1 MLHDGK
7 DVSDPYYQSP
17 IAMRSLGELKS
28 SSLLHQLLSE
38 PMKLNSLDNE
48 SLHLFVRSFYRRV
61 ADMEEFCNTFPP
73 LFEAYM
79 TTTPAPAPPPISP
92 SPSTVA
98 ISSPAIATVDDYTEK
113 INNESEAIVH
123 MYHMVIAMDG
133 VYEYLLQRHED
144 LRTDMRK
151 WLLHKLSSS
160 MMQLSISTA
169 AVTAI
174 STATARTDD
183 LRAVVYCLQREK
195 LIYGAEVL
203 DITQTYIQAALNQK
217 VLHVDGSAPVM
228 SSLRFFNSN
237 EDHEGHRGQV
247 SIEARLT
254 EPLKSDATIPS
265 NTTTATTATTST
277 TATSSKL
284 NPPKYDFRSMAQFMH
299 NAVSTCRVCLHH
311 ILPTLPVEIDLMA
324 ILQLYLVKY
333 IHMHVSSVFMKHK
346 QSLKAVELFEIC
358 TFYDR
363 LRVLSADVCRNT
375 TVNLMTNV
383 LDLQKELY
391 AQSCRSISA
400 DMTSE
405 MMTIAAATT
414 EDYQIDG
421 SLNEVA
427 MHHLHLQSFI
437 YLFSHSFS
445 HLLMHLFIYY
455 SFIRSLP
462 PPLM

>member
-1 MLHDGK
+1 MYYVASLQVSVNSNSSIIIMLHDGK
-7 DVSDPYYQSP
+7 DVTDPYYQSP

-48 SLHLFVRSFYRRV
+48 LLHLFVRSFYRGV
-61 ADMEEFCNTFPP
+61 ADVEDFCNTFPP

-79 TTTPAPAPPPISP
+79 TTTPSP
-92 SPSTVA
+92 SLPSSPSTVA
-98 ISSPAIATVDDYTEK
+98 LSSPAITTVDDYTEK
-113 INNESEAIVH
+113 SNNESEAIVH

-144 LRTDMRK
+144 LRTDMRR
-151 WLLHKLSSS
+151 WLLQKLSSS
-160 MMQLSISTA
+160 MMQLSTSIA
-169 AVTAI
+169 
-174 STATARTDD
+174 TATAKTDD

-195 LIYGAEVL
+195 LIYGSEVL
-203 DITQTYIQAALNQK
+203 DITQTYIQAALNRK

-228 SSLRFFNSN
+228 SSVRFFNSN
-237 EDHEGHRGQV
+237 EDLEGHRGQV
-247 SIEARLT
+247 ASIEARLT
-254 EPLKSDATIPS
+254 EPKSDATIPS
-265 NTTTATTATTST
+265 IISTTTKTTTTTA
-277 TATSSKL
+277 SSKL
-284 NPPKYDFRSMAQFMH
+284 NPLKYDFRSMVQFMH
-299 NAVSTCRVCLHH
+299 NAVSTCHVCLHY

-333 IHMHVSSVFMKHK
+333 IHIHISSVFMKHK

-363 LRVLSADVCRNT
+363 LRVLSVDVCRNT
-375 TVNLMTNV
+375 AVNLMTNV

-405 MMTIAAATT
+405 MVTIAAAAT

-421 SLNEVA
+421 SLNEVQ
-427 MHHLHLQSFI
+427 MHLQSFI
-437 YLFSHSFS
+437 HSFS
-445 HLLMHLFIYY
+445 HLFIY
-455 SFIRSLP
+455 SINQSLP
-462 PPLM
+462 PLM

>member
-7 DVSDPYYQSP
+7 DVTDPYYQSP

-61 ADMEEFCNTFPP
+61 ADVEEFCNTFPP

-79 TTTPAPAPPPISP
+79 TTTPSPSLPP

-98 ISSPAIATVDDYTEK
+98 ISSSAITTVDDYTEK
-113 INNESEAIVH
+113 SNNESEAIVH

-144 LRTDMRK
+144 LRTDMRR
-151 WLLHKLSSS
+151 WLLQKLSSS
-160 MMQLSISTA
+160 MMQLSTSIA
-169 AVTAI
+169 
-174 STATARTDD
+174 TATAKTDD

-195 LIYGAEVL
+195 LIYGSEVL

-217 VLHVDGSAPVM
+217 VLQVDGSAPVM
-228 SSLRFFNSN
+228 SSVRFFNSN
-237 EDHEGHRGQV
+237 EDLEGHRGQV
-247 SIEARLT
+247 ASIEARLT
-254 EPLKSDATIPS
+254 EPKSDATIPN
-265 NTTTATTATTST
+265 NTTTTTTTTTTA
-277 TATSSKL
+277 SSKL
-284 NPPKYDFRSMAQFMH
+284 NPLKYDFRSMVQFMH
-299 NAVSTCRVCLHH
+299 NAVSTCHVCLHY

-333 IHMHVSSVFMKHK
+333 IHIHISSVFMKHK

-358 TFYDR
+358 TFYDG
-363 LRVLSADVCRNT
+363 LRILSVDVCRNT

-405 MMTIAAATT
+405 MATIAAAAT

-421 SLNEVA
+421 SLNEVQ
-427 MHHLHLQSFI
+427 MHLQSFI
-437 YLFSHSFS
+437 RSFIHSFI
-445 HLLMHLFIYY
+445 H
-455 SFIRSLP
+455 SFNPSLP
-462 PPLM
+462 

>member
-7 DVSDPYYQSP
+7 DATDPYYQSP

-61 ADMEEFCNTFPP
+61 ADVEEFCNTFPP

-79 TTTPAPAPPPISP
+79 TTTPSP
-92 SPSTVA
+92 SLPLPSSPSTVA
-98 ISSPAIATVDDYTEK
+98 ISSSAITTVDDYTEK
-113 INNESEAIVH
+113 SNNESEAIVH

-144 LRTDMRK
+144 LRTDMRR
-151 WLLHKLSSS
+151 WLLQKLSSS
-160 MMQLSISTA
+160 MMQLSTSIA
-169 AVTAI
+169 
-174 STATARTDD
+174 TATAKTDD

-217 VLHVDGSAPVM
+217 VLQVDGSAPVM
-228 SSLRFFNSN
+228 SSVRFFNSN
-237 EDHEGHRGQV
+237 EDLEGHRGQV
-247 SIEARLT
+247 ASIEARLT
-254 EPLKSDATIPS
+254 EPKSDATIPN
-265 NTTTATTATTST
+265 NTTTTTTA
-277 TATSSKL
+277 SSKL
-284 NPPKYDFRSMAQFMH
+284 NPLKYDFRSMVQFMH
-299 NAVSTCRVCLHH
+299 NAVSTCHVCLHY

-333 IHMHVSSVFMKHK
+333 IHIHISSVFIKHK

-363 LRVLSADVCRNT
+363 LRVLSVDVCRNT
-375 TVNLMTNV
+375 AVNLMTNV

-405 MMTIAAATT
+405 MATIAAAAA

-421 SLNEVA
+421 SLNEV
-427 MHHLHLQSFI
+427 Q
-437 YLFSHSFS
+437 
-445 HLLMHLFIYY
+445 MHL
-455 SFIRSLP
+455 
-462 PPLM
+462 

>member
-1 MLHDGK
+1 MLHDSK
-7 DVSDPYYQSP
+7 DVTDPYYQSP

-61 ADMEEFCNTFPP
+61 TDVEEFCNTFPP

-79 TTTPAPAPPPISP
+79 TTTPAPSPAPALPP

-98 ISSPAIATVDDYTEK
+98 MSSPAIATVDDYTEK
-113 INNESEAIVH
+113 NSNNESEAIVH

-144 LRTDMRK
+144 LRTDMRR

-160 MMQLSISTA
+160 MMQLATSIA
-169 AVTAI
+169 A
-174 STATARTDD
+174 ATAKTDD

-195 LIYGAEVL
+195 LIYGSEVL

-228 SSLRFFNSN
+228 STVRFFNSN
-237 EDHEGHRGQV
+237 EYHEGQAS

-254 EPLKSDATIPS
+254 EPKSDATIPS
-265 NTTTATTATTST
+265 NTTTTTTPTTTTA
-277 TATSSKL
+277 SSKL
-284 NPPKYDFRSMAQFMH
+284 NPLKYDFRSMVQFMH
-299 NAVSTCRVCLHH
+299 NAVSTCHVCLHY

-333 IHMHVSSVFMKHK
+333 IHIHVSSVFMKHK

-363 LRVLSADVCRNT
+363 LRVLSVDVCRNT
-375 TVNLMTNV
+375 TVNLMSNV

-405 MMTIAAATT
+405 MATIAAAAT

-421 SLNEVA
+421 SLNEVE
-427 MHHLHLQSFI
+427 MHLQSFI
-437 YLFSHSFS
+437 HSF
-445 HLLMHLFIYY
+445 IN
-455 SFIRSLP
+455 
-462 PPLM
+462 